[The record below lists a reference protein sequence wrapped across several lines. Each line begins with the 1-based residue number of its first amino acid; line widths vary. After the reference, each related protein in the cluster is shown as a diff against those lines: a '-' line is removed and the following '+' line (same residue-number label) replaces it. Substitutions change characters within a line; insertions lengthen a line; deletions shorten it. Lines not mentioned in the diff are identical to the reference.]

1 MMFYPSSVSRVQP
14 KERDSSSLH
23 WHVGAEKKCSFFS
36 TCKQKW
42 DQIGAKLASSVAINS
57 TVLLLWSSLLSY
69 LCRLEEKKV

>member
-14 KERDSSSLH
+14 EEGGISSLH
-23 WHVGAEKKCSFFS
+23 WYVGAEKKCSFFS

-42 DQIGAKLASSVAINS
+42 NQMGAKLASSVAINS
-57 TVLLLWSSLLSY
+57 TVLLLWSNLLSY